1 MRVLVA
7 IAAAIGW
14 FALVL
19 QYVLLVRRSLP
30 IDLLTRTINYF
41 SFFTIL
47 SNIMAALTLT
57 FAAFPLTSAPA
68 RFFTRPSVRAGV
80 AAYMTITALVYFF
93 LLRHLRSLEGWAL
106 VADRTL
112 HDIMPVLFVGFWLLA
127 ATTGTLRV
135 KNALVW
141 LIFPAAFTIYS
152 LIRGAYTGRYPYP
165 FLDVAKLGYPQTF
178 TNIAMLL
185 AAFAVLALILI
196 ALDRVI
202 GRRRTG

>member
-1 MRVLVA
+1 LRVFVA
-7 IAAAIGW
+7 VAAAVGW

-30 IDLLTRTINYF
+30 IDLLTRTINFF

-57 FAAFPLTSAPA
+57 FAAFPFASAPA

-80 AAYMTITALVYFF
+80 AAYMTMTGLVYFF
-93 LLRHLRSLEGWAL
+93 LLRHLRSLEGWAF

-112 HDIMPVLFVGFWLLA
+112 HDVMPILFVGFWLLA

-135 KNALVW
+135 KNALAW
-141 LIFPAAFTIYS
+141 LIFPAAFAIYS
-152 LIRGAYTGRYPYP
+152 LTRGAYTGRYPYP

-178 TNIAMLL
+178 TNIAMLMVG
-185 AAFAVLALILI
+185 FVVLALVLV
-196 ALDRVI
+196 ALDRAI
-202 GRRRTG
+202 GRRRS